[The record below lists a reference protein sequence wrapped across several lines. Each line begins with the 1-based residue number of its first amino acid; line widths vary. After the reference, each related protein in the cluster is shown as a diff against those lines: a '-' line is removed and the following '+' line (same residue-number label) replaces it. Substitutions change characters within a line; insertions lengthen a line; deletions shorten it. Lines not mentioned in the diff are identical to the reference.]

1 MLAVRDDRWFL
12 KCNECPIRMDV
23 APARMPEDHIRMPS
37 GWMNLGDNAH
47 VCPQCAP
54 RWMQTLSGRPGL
66 ATRMHRR
73 F

>member
-1 MLAVRDDRWFL
+1 MLATRDDRWFL

-23 APARMPEDHIRMPS
+23 APAAMPEDHIRMPS

-54 RWMQTLSGRPGL
+54 RWMQTLRARPGL
-66 ATRMHRR
+66 ATRTHRR